1 MGWEVES
8 ALLQNVEGQSE
19 SNRDINQ
26 VLSALI
32 DFLCLIGTTIMTIQ
46 QEISIGEFELCMAS
60 WYGPKSRVVIYV
72 MSNKLYAIGLVHL
85 KVAQQTS
92 MTNITTKVSRS
103 FLQHA
108 HLFSHI
114 SMNKPKCAQLFAHS
128 LQSLVH
134 NNGSYNTPCTFFY
147 GQLLNSV
154 YLLKTVQ
161 QHELHM

>member
-1 MGWEVES
+1 MVRGSVTS
-8 ALLQNVEGQSE
+8 LTEG
-19 SNRDINQ
+19 RRLVGVQ

-32 DFLCLIGTTIMTIQ
+32 DFLCLIETTINTIQ

-85 KVAQQTS
+85 KVAEQTS
-92 MTNITTKVSRS
+92 MTKITTKASRS
-103 FLQHA
+103 FLQHES
-108 HLFSHI
+108 LFSHF

-128 LQSLVH
+128 SQPLVH
-134 NNGSYNTPCTFFY
+134 KNGSYNTQCKLFN